1 MNASGGLLSSRVQ
14 LLYMGKSPCCD
25 DIVWVLAN
33 RRRRCKRCLRTW
45 RVRAKKRGRP
55 RRRDPRLIH
64 RVLVKRRSL
73 TELAVERNLTRQALS
88 YRFLRALERRRR
100 PAIRAVNGDSILLA
114 DGVWFRFKR
123 RPWVLYL
130 MATRPLEGQQATF
143 RVPLLLEGP
152 ESKTAWLKAFDT
164 IPSADRVRIRAL
176 VCDNFVGS
184 RSIARSK
191 GWVLQLCHFHLIA
204 QFRRRLAYRNL
215 RTPSRRFRHEAYR
228 LIRIALS
235 TPDERKALLIASH
248 LRLLAKEAIGA
259 KRFANLVRQFVLRLP
274 EYRAYRLHPTLH
286 LPTTTGSVE
295 SMGRVIRDLLRRT
308 RSISSPTA
316 LERWVTSYLEVRPH
330 VTCKGA
336 DLVLN

>member
-1 MNASGGLLSSRVQ
+1 ME
-14 LLYMGKSPCCD
+14 
-25 DIVWVLAN
+25 
-33 RRRRCKRCLRTW
+33 
-45 RVRAKKRGRP
+45 
-55 RRRDPRLIH
+55 

-73 TELAVERNLTRQALS
+73 TELAVERRLTRQALS

-100 PAIRAVNGDSILLA
+100 PAAVALNGDSILLA

-130 MATRPLEGQQATF
+130 MATRPLKGQQATF
-143 RVPLLLEGP
+143 RAPLLLEGP
-152 ESKTAWLKAFDT
+152 ESKTAWLKALDT
-164 IPSADRVRIRAL
+164 IPPDDRLRIRAL
-176 VCDNFVGS
+176 ICDNFVGS
-184 RSIARSK
+184 RSIARAK

-204 QFRRRLAYRNL
+204 QFRRRLSYRNL

-228 LIRIALS
+228 LIRFALS
-235 TPDERKALLIASH
+235 TADERKAALIATH
-248 LRLLAKEAIGA
+248 LRMLAKESIGA

-274 EYRAYRLHPTLH
+274 EYRAYRLHPELH

-316 LERWVTSYLEVRPH
+316 LERWMINYVEVRPH
-330 VTCKGA
+330 VACRAGN
-336 DLVLN
+336 LVPN

>member
-1 MNASGGLLSSRVQ
+1 
-14 LLYMGKSPCCD
+14 MGKSPCCNQT
-25 DIVWVLAN
+25 VWVYSD
-33 RRRRCKRCLRTW
+33 RRRRCSRCFRRW
-45 RVRAKKRGRP
+45 RIRAKKRGRP
-55 RRRDPRLIH
+55 RRRQDFRLIG

-73 TELAVERNLTRQALS
+73 TELAVEHDLTRQALS

-100 PAIRAVNGDSILLA
+100 PAITAIDGDSILLA

-152 ESKTAWLKAFDT
+152 ESKTAWLKALDT
-164 IPSADRVRIRAL
+164 IPSSDRARIRAL

-184 RSIARSK
+184 RSIARAK

-204 QFRRRLAYRNL
+204 QFRRRLGYRNL
-215 RTPSRRFRHEAYR
+215 QTPSRRFRHEAYR

-235 TPDERKALLIASH
+235 TADEREAARIAMH
-248 LRLLAKEAIGA
+248 LRILAKEATGA
-259 KRFANLVRQFVLRLP
+259 RRFANLVRQFVLRLP
-274 EYRAYRLHPTLH
+274 EYRAYRLHPELR

-295 SMGRVIRDLLRRT
+295 SMGRVVRDLLRRT

-316 LERWVTSYLEVRPH
+316 LERWVTSYVELRPH
-330 VTCKGA
+330 VMCRAGG
-336 DLVLN
+336 LRPN

>member
-1 MNASGGLLSSRVQ
+1 M
-14 LLYMGKSPCCD
+14 
-25 DIVWVLAN
+25 
-33 RRRRCKRCLRTW
+33 RTW

-55 RRRDPRLIH
+55 RRRQDSRLIE
-64 RVLVKRRSL
+64 RVLVRRRSL
-73 TELAVERNLTRQALS
+73 TELAVEQRLTRQALS

-100 PAIRAVNGDSILLA
+100 PTTAAINGDSILLV

-152 ESKTAWLKAFDT
+152 ESKTAWLKALDT
-164 IPSADRVRIRAL
+164 IPSSDRARIRAL
-176 VCDNFVGS
+176 VCDSFVGS
-184 RSIARSK
+184 RSIARAK
-191 GWVLQLCHFHLIA
+191 GWILQLCHFHLIA
-204 QFRRRLAYRNL
+204 QFRRRLGYRNL
-215 RTPSRRFRHEAYR
+215 RMPSRRFRHEAYR

-235 TPDERKALLIASH
+235 TADERQATSIAIH

-259 KRFANLVRQFVLRLP
+259 RRFANLIRQFVLRLP
-274 EYRAYRLHPTLH
+274 EYRAYRLHPALH

-316 LERWVTSYLEVRPH
+316 LERWVTSYVEVRPH
-330 VTCKGA
+330 VTCRGA